1 MATLILDAEQ
11 QKGCVPAV
19 LFLPHKPI
27 TVSAGLDLLFVVYA
41 QSAFLVPCLLT
52 YRVTSLLSLFLS

>member
-1 MATLILDAEQ
+1 MATLVLDAEQ
-11 QKGCVPAV
+11 QKGCVPTV

-27 TVSAGLDLLFVVYA
+27 TVSAGLDLLFAVYA

-52 YRVTSLLSLFLS
+52 YPVTSLLSLFLS